1 MGNPTLNCLGYIL
14 VVFQTL
20 QDSTSIAFKGYLFC
34 IFVHLG
40 THHIVS
46 NWFEILQTSPNH
58 CLLSIKQSL
67 SKLWCAAEGF
77 LELTSGC
84 NILPL
89 SFLLLNFWKFAN
101 SCKITWNFAQMTE
114 TVFVDEKTYF
124 EFPRIHLSGFAD
136 SPRFHLYSFQG
147 YLFGIF
153 LHLENQHITSNWF
166 EILHTSPNHCLLSIK
181 QSLSKLWC
189 TAEGFLELASGCNI
203 LPLSFLLLNFW
214 KFANSCKITWNF
226 AQMTET
232 VFVDEKTFFELPRI
246 HLSGFA
252 DSPRFHLY
260 SFHGYLFGIFLH
272 LENQHITSNWFEI
285 LHTLPNHCLLSIK
298 QSLSKLWCT
307 VEGFLELTSGC
318 NILPLSFLL
327 LNFWKFANSCK
338 ITWNFAQMTETVF
351 VDKKTYFQFPRIHL
365 SGFADSPRFHLYSFQ
380 GYLFGIF
387 LHLENQHIT
396 SNWFEILHTSP
407 NHCLLSIKQSLSKLW
422 CTVEGF
428 LELTSGC
435 NILPL
440 SFLLLNFWKFAN
452 SCKITWNFA
461 QMSETVFVD
470 QKTYFELPRI
480 HLSGFADSP
489 RFHLYSLQRLSLLYL
504 CSFGNS
510 PYRIKLIWNFAYI
523 TESLPV
529 VDKTQFEQVMM
540 RYGGIPRVDQWL

>member
-1 MGNPTLNCLGYIL
+1 
-14 VVFQTL
+14 
-20 QDSTSIAFKGYLFC
+20 
-34 IFVHLG
+34 
-40 THHIVS
+40 
-46 NWFEILQTSPNH
+46 
-58 CLLSIKQSL
+58 
-67 SKLWCAAEGF
+67 
-77 LELTSGC
+77 
-84 NILPL
+84 
-89 SFLLLNFWKFAN
+89 
-101 SCKITWNFAQMTE
+101 MTE

-124 EFPRIHLSGFAD
+124 ELPRIHLSGFAD

-189 TAEGFLELASGCNI
+189 TAEGFLELTSDCNI

-232 VFVDEKTFFELPRI
+232 VFVDQKTYFELPRI

-260 SFHGYLFGIFLH
+260 SFQGYLFGIFLH
-272 LENQHITSNWFEI
+272 LGNQHITSNWFEI
-285 LHTLPNHCLLSIK
+285 LHTSPNDCLLSIK
-298 QSLSKLWCT
+298 QILSKLWCT
-307 VEGFLELTSGC
+307 AEGFLELTSGC

-351 VDKKTYFQFPRIHL
+351 VDQKTYFELPRIHL
-365 SGFADSPRFHLYSFQ
+365 SGFADCPRFHLYSFQ

-387 LHLENQHIT
+387 LHLGNQHIT

-422 CTVEGF
+422 CTAERF
-428 LELTSGC
+428 LELTCGC
-435 NILPL
+435 SILPL
-440 SFLLLNFWKFAN
+440 SFLPEFLKVFKFSPN
-452 SCKITWNFA
+452 
-461 QMSETVFVD
+461 
-470 QKTYFELPRI
+470 
-480 HLSGFADSP
+480 HLK
-489 RFHLYSLQRLSLLYL
+489 L
-504 CSFGNS
+504 CTNERS
-510 PYRIKLIWNFAYI
+510 
-523 TESLPV
+523 SLPWW
-529 VDKTQFEQVMM
+529 ENLLW
-540 RYGGIPRVDQWL
+540 IA